1 MIDRIKNK
9 FKSVIYYGRKIK
21 DRLKDCVVLFGSAH
35 LLRELI
41 NGSGLDLIRKEECDK
56 NLISIAF
63 YPTGGFG
70 DYIISSKLL
79 DEILLSVPCRIDVYC
94 ENVVFGNAI
103 YQTRPGVRVIPY
115 ESLQG
120 HRSVYDLVLRVEH
133 FVHVLSCNQ
142 YRIAKL
148 QPEFSDK
155 VVRLGKN
162 IKTIRPEIE
171 QQWYREA
178 MHFRICSFHGINRY
192 TELRMGNV
200 FKIPDRYAYVDL
212 KEEYGDCLDGFGLE
226 SKKYITLNRGAD
238 SMGRSTMQTK
248 VWPQEY
254 YEQLVEMM
262 KKEKPNIVIVQ
273 LGTSSNTK
281 IRGVDKY
288 VLGRTMEVTKWIL
301 KNSCLHIDCEGGLV
315 HLATQLGTKCVVLFG
330 PTPMN
335 MYAYP
340 QNINLVSDKCS
351 NCMGT
356 HKDWAFSCLK
366 DAGKALCMH
375 DLQPDYVY
383 NFVRDYLE
391 NYKKKENKEITTIL
405 CENEN
410 YENYDWLKKICQKEN
425 PYVTIGNKSF
435 HIIDEVKKNIKKLD
449 DGCKI
454 AVVGLKTD
462 ILAHALHILGYSVV
476 EFDCT
481 YGFSGN
487 LGDTKFE
494 KYTMAEQNV
503 GIECR
508 LGDAWCIPYPE
519 EAFDIVISV
528 KSENAKSLTDYERV
542 LKKKG
547 IHIIV

>member
-1 MIDRIKNK
+1 MNRIKNK
-9 FKSVIYYGRKIK
+9 IKSVIYYGKKIK
-21 DRLKDCVVLFGSAH
+21 ARLKDCVVLFGSAH
-35 LLRELI
+35 LLRKFI

-56 NLISIAF
+56 KLISIAF

-79 DEILLSVPCRIDVYC
+79 DEILLSTPCRVDVYC

-120 HRSVYDLVLRVEH
+120 HKAVYDLVLKVEH

-142 YRIAKL
+142 YRLAKM
-148 QPEFSDK
+148 QPDFSDK
-155 VVRLGKN
+155 IVRLGKS
-162 IKTIRPEIE
+162 IRTIRPEIE

-178 MHFRICSFHGINRY
+178 MHFKICSFSGINRY
-192 TELRMGNV
+192 TELRMGNI

-212 KEEYGDCLDGFGLE
+212 KEEYSESLESIGLE

-254 YEQLVEMM
+254 YEKLVE
-262 KKEKPNIVIVQ
+262 KVKEENPELVIVQ
-273 LGTSSNTK
+273 LGTASNTK
-281 IRGVDKY
+281 IHGVDKY
-288 VLGRTMEVTKWIL
+288 VLGRSMEVTKWIL

-315 HLATQLGTKCVVLFG
+315 HLATQLGTKCLVLFG

-340 QNINLVSDKCS
+340 QNINLVSEKCS

-366 DAGKALCMH
+366 DIGKALCMY

-383 NFVRDYLE
+383 TYLKKYLE
-391 NYKKKENKEITTIL
+391 SNKIKKNIVTVFCKDNNTSQK
-405 CENEN
+405 N
-410 YENYDWLKKICQKEN
+410 YETISKICQKEN
-425 PYVTIGNKSF
+425 PYITINEKSF
-435 HIIDEVKKNIKKLD
+435 LAIDELKKNSETLEN
-449 DGCKI
+449 GCRVAI
-454 AVVGLKTD
+454 VGFGTD
-462 ILAHALHILGYSVV
+462 ILAHALSVLGYSVV
-476 EFDCT
+476 EFDST
-481 YGFSGN
+481 YGFSREM
-487 LGDTKFE
+487 GDTKFE
-494 KYTMAEQNV
+494 RYTMAEQRS

-508 LGDAWCIPYPE
+508 FGDAWCIPYQE
-519 EAFDIVISV
+519 DSFDVVIS
-528 KSENAKSLTDYERV
+528 KQMESKNALMDYERV
-542 LKKKG
+542 LKRKG
-547 IHIIV
+547 IHIVV